1 MSAGDEGWKP
11 SDVLMFEIKV
21 LENMQACMLLYP
33 REFFDLKKKKKEA
46 VNLFLCNCL
55 CDKAG

>member
-33 REFFDLKKKKKEA
+33 REFFDLKKKKKK
-46 VNLFLCNCL
+46 L
-55 CDKAG
+55 